1 MVSSPEPTP
10 TSASDS
16 QRPYSNR
23 DAAHLIQSAGDA
35 DRIQPQGERLQRG
48 VVAEQLRAV
57 VRLPDPEHEHVGF
70 DLGGWCGRCGECG
83 DGHQSIVPSG
93 NRHSSRGRGCVR
105 CGHASSRPVGAR
117 AAATL
122 AVCAIQV
129 GCTSSRQTSLDV
141 PKGLQLIA
149 GLTGFADA
157 GGAVTQLGEY
167 LLDTLETTVVATF
180 DMDELLDYRARRP
193 TIYFDQDHLTDY
205 TPSTLNL
212 YLANDELGA
221 AVPAAHRLRARLP
234 VGALHRR
241 DAAAHR
247 PLRGVDDDVGARHP
261 DAGSAHPADRRDRER
276 QPCGTHRGHVDLE
289 AAHPGAGERA
299 APARVP
305 AAGAGA
311 PTAGFVLL
319 IPHYLADT
327 EYPAAAVTAL
337 ESVSAATGLIFP
349 TDRLREEG
357 RDFVGKI
364 DGQVEG
370 NQELAKLV
378 GTLEERHDSYMEEN
392 PLRSPLTD
400 TDGELPTADEIAA
413 ELQNFLASRR
423 SGEDDRPKA

>member
-1 MVSSPEPTP
+1 MRDPGGLYEL
-10 TSASDS
+10 SAD
-16 QRPYSNR
+16 
-23 DAAHLIQSAGDA
+23 
-35 DRIQPQGERLQRG
+35 
-48 VVAEQLRAV
+48 V
-57 VRLPDPEHEHVGF
+57 
-70 DLGGWCGRCGECG
+70 
-83 DGHQSIVPSG
+83 
-93 NRHSSRGRGCVR
+93 
-105 CGHASSRPVGAR
+105 
-117 AAATL
+117 
-122 AVCAIQV
+122 
-129 GCTSSRQTSLDV
+129 LDV
-141 PKGLQLIA
+141 PKGLHLVA

-157 GGAVTQLGEY
+157 GGTVTQLGEY

-180 DMDELLDYRARRP
+180 DVDELLDYRARRP

-221 AVPAAHRLRARLP
+221 PFLLLTGFEPDFQWERFTAAMLQLIDRFEVSTTTWVHAIPMPVPHTRPIGVTVSGNRAELIEGMSVWKPRTQAP
-234 VGALHRR
+234 ANALHLLEYR
-241 DAAAHR
+241 
-247 PLRGVDDDVGARHP
+247 LQ
-261 DAGSAHPADRRDRER
+261 EL
-276 QPCGTHRGHVDLE
+276 GH
-289 AAHPGAGERA
+289 
-299 APARVP
+299 
-305 AAGAGA
+305 